1 MEVSPAN
8 SNIWLLGTEELRAC
22 LSSNGGQS
30 WSLVEAGDR
39 AAFVRRFRF
48 SLHDPLRV
56 LAATEGN
63 RIFVSDY
70 TGQNWEGIGSEVI
83 MDFSRD
89 VVFHPTDSRVV
100 FSAPANTDVL
110 LRRSDN
116 QGETWSDSGANLY
129 ATVTSLAI
137 GTTDPGFVYAGNRGQ
152 PLRQSGWRR
161 FV

>member
-8 SNIWLLGTEELRAC
+8 SNIWLLGKEELRAC

-63 RIFVSDY
+63 RIFVSD
-70 TGQNWEGIGSEVI
+70 
-83 MDFSRD
+83 
-89 VVFHPTDSRVV
+89 
-100 FSAPANTDVL
+100 
-110 LRRSDN
+110 
-116 QGETWSDSGANLY
+116 
-129 ATVTSLAI
+129 
-137 GTTDPGFVYAGNRGQ
+137 
-152 PLRQSGWRR
+152 
-161 FV
+161 